1 LGHALILS
9 VRAAGT
15 GLNLTRAGHVIHFD
29 RPWNPAVEDQATD
42 RAHRI
47 GQRRTVNVHH
57 LIVEGTVEDR
67 ISALLERK
75 RELTEAVLAGGGS
88 ALTELDDGELR
99 ALVNLSQDLGAGGS
113 GGAA

>member
-1 LGHALILS
+1 M
-9 VRAAGT
+9 
-15 GLNLTRAGHVIHFD
+15 IHFD

-47 GQRRTVNVHH
+47 GQHRTVNVHH
-57 LIVEGTVEDR
+57 LMAEGTVEDR

-75 RELTEAVLAGGGS
+75 RELTQAELASGES

-99 ALVNLSQDLGAGGS
+99 ALVSLSEDPGA
-113 GGAA
+113 